1 MSDKNFVHLHVH
13 SEYSLLEAS
22 TRVKPL
28 IQKAV
33 DLQMPAV
40 AITDNGNMFGA
51 VDFYLS
57 AKAKGLNGIIGLDAY
72 IAPKGRLHKQDEG
85 GGRNGNRQS
94 NSRIVLLAQ
103 NYEGYQNLC
112 QISTIG
118 FQEGFYYKPR
128 IDYEVL
134 EKYNK
139 NLIALSGGLRGDIAT
154 HFFDKGA
161 DEALEKIK
169 YYQKIFPES
178 YYLEMQRPGLEKWKE
193 YNQFLQEAS
202 KITGAPLVATNEVFY
217 LENSDSFAQE
227 VLMCIGSNK
236 TLQDE
241 SRMKLGSDQ
250 FYFKPADQMR
260 ALFKDVPEACDNT
273 LVIADRCK
281 VDFKLK
287 DEQGKPIYH
296 LPSFPTEAGRTLKEE
311 IKEQS
316 KKGLEERFKE
326 LEAHN
331 ETVAED
337 LKPSYFD
344 RLDFELNVIDKMGFS
359 GYFMIVQDFINWAK
373 VNGIPVGPGRGSGA
387 GSLVAYSLNITD
399 LDPISN
405 KLIFERFL
413 NPERVSMPD
422 FDIDFCQDRRGEVI
436 NYVTQKY
443 GAPSVSQIITFGKLQ
458 ARAAI
463 RDVGRTMGMSF
474 QEVDVL
480 SKLMP
485 DKLGVTLEEALT
497 LEPRIQEL
505 MDQDSRM
512 ANLFEIARKIEG
524 IHRHASIHAA
534 GVVISNLPLVSYAP
548 LYKGAEGENVVQYD
562 MKVSEKIGLIKF
574 DFLGLKTLTHID
586 NALKLIEKNQGKKLK
601 ASDISMKDAGIY
613 ELMTKGDTAGV
624 FQFEGG
630 GMTETLKRV
639 KPTCF
644 EDIVAVNSLYRPG
657 PMDMIPEYIARKH
670 GQVKVSYIFEELEE
684 ILKETY
690 GIIVYQ
696 EQVQLIASK
705 IASYSLGEA
714 DLLRR
719 AMGKK
724 IKEEMDQQRHRFMDG
739 ANKNG
744 HDEKKSGELFD
755 LMAKFAEY
763 GFNKSHAAAYCV
775 VAGQTAWIKYYYPVE
790 FYAALLNTEL
800 SDTDKIVKYIKDAKK
815 HDVIVKPPDVNVSEH
830 GFTVKDRDVFFGL
843 GAIKGVGQSAVEAIL
858 EARAQKENQK
868 FESLS
873 DFFMSVDLRRVNKKV
888 IESLTKAGAFD
899 NFGVH
904 RAKLFA
910 GFEKFI
916 ERAEVERVDR
926 ELGQSSLFGLIEEES
941 SEKEIVLPEVPAW
954 TKSARLN
961 CEKEVLGF
969 YLSEHPLNGLEN
981 VFDKVITHEIIEL
994 DKLEHKKR
1002 VIIGGIVASH
1012 REIITRKGTR
1022 MAILVLEDLTST
1034 IEVVVFPDAYV
1045 DAEALTKSDQPLII
1059 EAVYEK
1065 NEDSGKIITEKV
1077 FSLEERIKKATQI
1090 KIAMK
1095 AQDMDIEPLKE
1106 IFKKHPGKSKVFFE
1120 CHLDDLKKKVIFEV
1134 EDVAGVTLSQGF
1146 FEEVQ
1151 SQYSDTSFIHIMSGY
1166 SAHSSER

>member
-1 MSDKNFVHLHVH
+1 MGNSFVHLHVH
-13 SEYSLLEAS
+13 TEYSLLEAS
-22 TRVKPL
+22 TRVKSL
-28 IQKAV
+28 IQKV
-33 DLQMPAV
+33 SDFQMPAA

-51 VDFYLS
+51 VDFYLG
-57 AKAKGLNGIIGLDAY
+57 AKAKGINGIIGLDAY
-72 IAPKGRLHKQDEG
+72 IAPAGRLVKQEESRNA
-85 GGRNGNRQS
+85 GRAQNK
-94 NSRIVLLAQ
+94 RIVLLAQ

-112 QISTIG
+112 QISSIG
-118 FQEGFYYKPR
+118 YQEGFYYKPR

-134 EKYNK
+134 EKFNK
-139 NLIALSGGLRGDIAT
+139 NLIALSGGLRGDIAMT
-154 HFFDKGA
+154 YFDHGPEKA
-161 DEALEKIK
+161 IEKIRF
-169 YYQKIFPES
+169 YQKIYPES
-178 YYLEMQRPGLEKWKE
+178 FYLEMQRPGIEKWKE
-193 YNQFLQEAS
+193 YNAFLQEAS

-217 LENSDSFAQE
+217 LENSDAFSQE

-241 SRMKLGSDQ
+241 SRLKLGSDQ
-250 FYFKPADQMR
+250 LYLKPPEQMR
-260 ALFKDVPEACDNT
+260 TLFKDIPEACDNT

-281 VDFKLK
+281 VNFKLK
-287 DEQGKPIYH
+287 DENGKPIYH
-296 LPSFPTEAGRTLKEE
+296 LPSFPTENGKTLKQE
-311 IKEQS
+311 IKDKS
-316 KKGLEERFKE
+316 LIGLEGRFQEQK
-326 LEAHN
+326 ARN
-331 ETVAED
+331 ETVLEEN
-337 LKPSYFD
+337 KPEYFA
-344 RLDFELNVIDKMGFS
+344 RLDFELDVIDKMGFS

-373 VNGIPVGPGRGSGA
+373 ENGIPVGPGRGSGA

-399 LDPISN
+399 LDPIKN

-436 NYVTQKY
+436 NYVTNKY
-443 GAPSVSQIITFGKLQ
+443 GAASVSQIITFGKLQ

-463 RDVGRTMGMSF
+463 RDVGRVMGMSF

-485 DKLGVTLEEALT
+485 DKLGVTLEDALT

-512 ANLFEIARKIEG
+512 ANLFELARKIEG

-574 DFLGLKTLTHID
+574 DFLGLKTLTLID
-586 NALKLIEKNQGKKLK
+586 NALKLIEKNRSKKFK
-601 ASDISMKDAGIY
+601 ASEISMTDAGIY
-613 ELMTKGDTAGV
+613 DLMTRGDTAGV

-670 GQVKVSYIFEELEE
+670 GQVKVTYIFEELEE

-724 IKEEMDQQRHRFMDG
+724 IKEEMDQQRQRFMDG

-744 HDEKKSGELFD
+744 HDVKKSGELFD

-775 VAGQTAWIKYYYPVE
+775 VAGQTAWLKNYYAVE

-800 SDTDKIVKYIKDAKK
+800 SDTDKIVKYIKDARK
-815 HDVIVKPPDVNVSEH
+815 HNIIVKPPDVNFSEH
-830 GFTVKDRDVFFGL
+830 GFTVRESDVFFGL

-858 EARAQKENQK
+858 EARATKENQK
-868 FESLS
+868 FESIS

-916 ERAEVERVDR
+916 ERAEVERNDR
-926 ELGQSSLFGLIEEES
+926 ELGQSSLFGMIEEES
-941 SEKEIVLPEVPAW
+941 SEKEIDLPEVPTW
-954 TKSARLN
+954 TKSAKLN

-981 VFDKVITHEIIEL
+981 VFSKVVTHDIVDLDKV
-994 DKLEHKKR
+994 EHKKR
-1002 VIIGGIVASH
+1002 AIIGGIVSSH

-1022 MAILVLEDLTST
+1022 MAILVLEDLTSSV
-1034 IEVVVFPDAYV
+1034 EVVVFPDAY
-1045 DAEALTKSDQPLII
+1045 AEAETLTKSDQPLII
-1059 EAVYEK
+1059 EAVVEK
-1065 NEDSGKIITEKV
+1065 NEDNVKTIAEKV
-1077 FSLEERIKKATQI
+1077 FTLEERIKKASQI

-1095 AQDMDIEPLKE
+1095 AQGMDIEPLKE
-1106 IFKKHPGKSKVFFE
+1106 IFKKYPGKSKVFFE
-1120 CHLDDLKKKVIFEV
+1120 CQLDDLKKKVIFEV
-1134 EDVAGVTLSQGF
+1134 EDVIGVSLSQGF

-1151 SQYSDTSFIHIMSGY
+1151 SQYNDTSFIHIMSGY
-1166 SAHSSER
+1166 SAQSDER

>member
-1 MSDKNFVHLHVH
+1 MGVNESFVHLHVH
-13 SEYSLLEAS
+13 TEFSLLEAS
-22 TRVKPL
+22 TRVKAL
-28 IQKAV
+28 IEKTEA
-33 DLQMPAV
+33 LGMSSV

-51 VDFYLS
+51 VEFYLA
-57 AKAKGLNGIIGLDAY
+57 AKAKGINGIIGLDAY
-72 IAPKGRLHKQDEG
+72 IAPNGRLVKQDD
-85 GGRNGNRQS
+85 RNSGNKQMNR
-94 NSRIVLLAQ
+94 RIVLLAE

-112 QISTIG
+112 QISSIG
-118 FQEGFYYKPR
+118 YQEGFYYKPR

-134 EKYNK
+134 EKYSK
-139 NLIALSGGLRGDIAT
+139 NLIALSGGLRGDIAIT
-154 HFFDKGA
+154 YFDHGA
-161 DEALEKIK
+161 EKAIEQIK
-169 YYQKIFPES
+169 YYQKIFPNS
-178 YYLEMQRPGLEKWKE
+178 YYLEMQRPGIDLGIGKWKE
-193 YNQFLQEAS
+193 YNQFLVEAS
-202 KITGAPLVATNEVFY
+202 KTTGAPLVATNEVFY
-217 LENSDSFAQE
+217 LENADSFSQE
-227 VLMCIGSNK
+227 VLMCIGTNK

-241 SRMKLGSDQ
+241 SRLKLGSDQ
-250 FYFKPADQMR
+250 FYFKPAEQMR
-260 ALFKDVPEACDNT
+260 TLFKDYPEACDNT

-281 VDFKLK
+281 VNFKLK
-287 DEQGKPIYH
+287 DEAGKPIYH
-296 LPSFPTEAGRTLKEE
+296 LPSFPTAEGRTLREE
-311 IKEQS
+311 IKQKSLE
-316 KKGLEERFKE
+316 GLLERFEQLKNHK
-326 LEAHN
+326 LE
-331 ETVAED
+331 VSED
-337 LKPSYFD
+337 LKPSYYD
-344 RLDFELNVIDKMGFS
+344 RLDFELNVIHDMGFS

-373 VNGIPVGPGRGSGA
+373 NNGIPVGPGRGSGA
-387 GSLVAYSLNITD
+387 GSLVAYALNITD

-422 FDIDFCQDRRGEVI
+422 FDIDFCQERRGEVI
-436 NYVTQKY
+436 NYVTNKY

-463 RDVGRTMGMSF
+463 RDVGRVMGMSF

-485 DKLGVTLEEALT
+485 DKLGVTLEDALT

-586 NALKLIEKNQGKKLK
+586 NALKLIQKNRGKTFKP
-601 ASDISMKDAGIY
+601 SDIAMNDAGIY
-613 ELMTKGDTAGV
+613 DLMTRGDTAGV

-670 GQVKVSYIFEELEE
+670 GLVKVSYIFDELEE

-724 IKEEMDQQRHRFMDG
+724 IKAEMDQQRERFMEG
-739 ANKNG
+739 AHKNG
-744 HDEKKSGELFD
+744 HDVKKSGELFD

-775 VAGQTAWIKYYYPVE
+775 IAGHTAWIKNYYPVE

-800 SDTDKIVKYIKDAKK
+800 SDTDKVVKYIKDARK
-815 HDVIVKPPDVNVSEH
+815 HNIMVKPPDVNFSEH
-830 GFTVKDRDVFFGL
+830 GFTVKDEDVFFGL

-858 EARAQKENQK
+858 EARATKPNEK

-888 IESLTKAGAFD
+888 MESLIKAGAFD
-899 NFGVH
+899 NFGIH
-904 RAKLFA
+904 RAKLYG

-916 ERAEVERVDR
+916 ERSESERNDR
-926 ELGQSSLFGLIEEES
+926 EMGQSSLFNMIEEEKTS
-941 SEKEIVLPEVPAW
+941 AEIELPETAAW

-981 VFDKVITHEIIEL
+981 VFDKVVTHEIAALE
-994 DKLEHKKR
+994 KVEHKKR
-1002 VIIGGIVASH
+1002 VIVGGILSALK
-1012 REIITRKGTR
+1012 EIITRKGTR
-1022 MAILVLEDLTST
+1022 MAILTLEDLSST
-1034 IEVVVFPDAYV
+1034 IEVVVFPDLYV
-1045 DAEALTKSDQPLII
+1045 TAETMIKSDQPLVL
-1059 EAVYEK
+1059 EAVLEK
-1065 NEDSGKIITEKV
+1065 TEESYKIIAEKV
-1077 FSLEERIKKATQI
+1077 YSLEERMRKASQI
-1090 KIAMK
+1090 KISMK
-1095 AQDMDIEPLKE
+1095 AQDMNIEPLKE
-1106 IFKKHPGKSKVFFE
+1106 IFKKHPGSSKVYFE
-1120 CHLDDLKKKVIFEV
+1120 CLLNDLNKKVMFEV
-1134 EDVAGVTLSQGF
+1134 EDVAGVQLSQKF
-1146 FEEVQ
+1146 FEEIQVH
-1151 SQYSDTSFIHIMSGY
+1151 YSDTSFIHIM
-1166 SAHSSER
+1166 

>member
-1 MSDKNFVHLHVH
+1 MSNNFVHLHVH
-13 SEYSLLEAS
+13 TEYSLLEAS
-22 TRVKPL
+22 TRVKKL

-51 VDFYLS
+51 IDFYLQ
-57 AKAKGLNGIIGLDAY
+57 AKAKGVNGIIGLDAY
-72 IAPKGRLHKQDEG
+72 IAPNGRHQKQDDG
-85 GGRNGNRQS
+85 SRGNRQS
-94 NSRIVLLAQ
+94 NRRIVLLAQ

-112 QISTIG
+112 KISTIG
-118 FQEGFYYKPR
+118 YQEGFYYKPR

-134 EKYNK
+134 EKHNQH
-139 NLIALSGGLRGDIAT
+139 LIALSGGLRGDIAT
-154 HFFDKGA
+154 HYFDMGA
-161 DEALEKIK
+161 DEALERIRF
-169 YYQKIFPES
+169 YQKIYPES
-178 YYLEMQRPGLEKWKE
+178 FYLEMQRPGIEKWNE
-193 YNQFLQEAS
+193 YNKFLLEAS
-202 KITGAPLVATNEVFY
+202 KITGAPVVATNEVFY
-217 LENSDSFAQE
+217 LENADAFSQE

-241 SRMKLGSDQ
+241 SRIKLGSDQ
-250 FYFKPADQMR
+250 FYFKSAEQMR
-260 ALFKDVPEACDNT
+260 NLFQDIPEACDRT
-273 LVIADRCK
+273 LEVAERCQ
-281 VDFKLK
+281 VAFKLK
-287 DEQGKPIYH
+287 DENGKPIYH
-296 LPSFPTEAGRTLKEE
+296 LPSFPTEEGRTLKEE
-311 IKEQS
+311 IHAQS
-316 KKGLEERFKE
+316 VKGLEVRFKE
-326 LEAHN
+326 LEAKN
-331 ETVAED
+331 ETVKEED
-337 LKPSYFD
+337 KPKYFE
-344 RLDFELNVIDKMGFS
+344 RLNYELSVIDKMGFN
-359 GYFMIVQDFINWAK
+359 GYFMIVQDFINWSKA
-373 VNGIPVGPGRGSGA
+373 NGIPVGPGRGSGA
-387 GSLVAYSLNITD
+387 GSLVAYALRITD
-399 LDPISN
+399 LDPIRN
-405 KLIFERFL
+405 NLIFERFL

-463 RDVGRTMGMSF
+463 RDVGRVMGMSF

-485 DKLGVTLEEALT
+485 DKLGITLEDALQM
-497 LEPRIQEL
+497 EPRIQEL

-512 ANLFEIARKIEG
+512 ANLFDIARRIEG
-524 IHRHASIHAA
+524 LHRHASIHAA
-534 GVVISNLPLVSYAP
+534 GVIISNQPLVTYAP
-548 LYKGAEGENVVQYD
+548 LYKGTEGENVVQYD
-562 MKVSEKIGLIKF
+562 MKMSEKIGLIKF
-574 DFLGLKTLTHID
+574 DFLGLKTLTLID
-586 NALKLIEKNQGKKLK
+586 NALKLIEKNRGKSYR
-601 ASDISMKDAGIY
+601 ADEISMSDPGIY
-613 ELMTKGDTAGV
+613 ELMTRGDTAGV
-624 FQFEGG
+624 FQFEGS
-630 GMTETLKRV
+630 GMTETLKKV

-644 EDIVAVNSLYRPG
+644 EDIQAVNALYRPG

-670 GQVKVSYIFEELEE
+670 GQVKVTYLFPELED

-724 IKEEMDQQRHRFMDG
+724 IKEEMDQQRARFLDG
-739 ANKNG
+739 AIKNG
-744 HDEKKSGELFD
+744 YDPKKSEELFD

-775 VAGQTAWIKYYYPVE
+775 VAGQTAWLKNYYPVE

-800 SDTDKIVKYIKDAKK
+800 SDTDKIVKYIKDARK
-815 HDVIVKPPDVNVSEH
+815 HDIKVLPPDVNISDH
-830 GFTVKDRDVFFGL
+830 GFSVKDNDIFFGL

-858 EARAQKENQK
+858 EARAQKGNQK

-888 IESLTKAGAFD
+888 IESLIKAGAFD

-904 RAKLFA
+904 RAQLFN

-916 ERAEVERVDR
+916 ERAEVERTDR
-926 ELGQSSLFGLIEEES
+926 ELGQSSLFGLIEEDSPETTV
-941 SEKEIVLPEVPAW
+941 ELPGVAPW

-981 VFDKVITHEIIEL
+981 VFSKVITHEIAEL
-994 DKLEHKKR
+994 DKLENKKR

-1022 MAILVLEDLTST
+1022 MAVMVLEDLSST
-1034 IEVVVFPDAYV
+1034 IEVVCFPDAY
-1045 DAEALTKSDQPLII
+1045 AEAETLTKLDQPLVI

-1065 NEDSGKIITEKV
+1065 TEESGKVIVERV
-1077 FSLEERIKKATQI
+1077 FTLEERIKKAPHI
-1090 KIAMK
+1090 KIAMST
-1095 AQDMDIEPLKE
+1095 QDMDIEPLKE
-1106 IFKKHPGKSKVFFE
+1106 IFKKYPGNSKVYFE
-1120 CHLDDLKKKVIFEV
+1120 CHLNDLNKKVMFEV
-1134 EDVAGVTLSQGF
+1134 EDIKGVSLSSQF
-1146 FEEVQ
+1146 FEDVQ
-1151 SQYSDTSFIHIMSGY
+1151 VKYSDTSFIHIM
-1166 SAHSSER
+1166 